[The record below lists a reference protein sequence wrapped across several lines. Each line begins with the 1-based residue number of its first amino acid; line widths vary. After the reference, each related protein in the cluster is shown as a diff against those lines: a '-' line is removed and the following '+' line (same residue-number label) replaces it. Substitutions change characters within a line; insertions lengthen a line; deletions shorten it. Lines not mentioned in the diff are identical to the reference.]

1 MEVNL
6 SSYTGKAEYR
16 TENSSLLQRIMSLWY
31 LACDAT
37 ENCVEFGSLQTIRA
51 WHIIGR
57 LGGCNAMNMQLSQ
70 SPMDA
75 RPSYDYIQGA
85 NVEPTTFYNIGDLEV
100 QDNLAR
106 IWVDIGTVEPLLLNV
121 LINALTQISS
131 DFVGIKQVMFGGS
144 EFENWNE
151 NLKSEDAGYGVHKI

>member
-1 MEVNL
+1 MYFSNM
-6 SSYTGKAEYR
+6 T
-16 TENSSLLQRIMSLWY
+16 LLLIE
-31 LACDAT
+31 LAL
-37 ENCVEFGSLQTIRA
+37 FL
-51 WHIIGR
+51 
-57 LGGCNAMNMQLSQ
+57 QLSQ

-106 IWVDIGTVEPLLLNV
+106 IWWSTNCIFLVHVNVMWNANTNNFFLWYNRVDIGTVEPLLLDV

-131 DFVGIKQVMFGGS
+131 EYDLHFILLNNYFGSVMYYRNS
-144 EFENWNE
+144 MDQRES
-151 NLKSEDAGYGVHKI
+151 LTKAI